1 MTTLLEKLTHK
12 PTGNHEMGL
21 MIVSQ
26 PGTPGQS
33 SLPSVRKEVQK
44 VKEQLS
50 VNEIPISILD
60 DKDGTVDLVSK
71 DLESFTCIHLA
82 CHASQ
87 DMKNPLKSAFHLY
100 DGPLELSTVMK
111 KLPYADF
118 AFLSACQTSTGDQ
131 RLSEEAVHLA
141 GGMLAAG
148 YRSIVATMWSILDIH
163 GPFVAE
169 KFYQSLLEC
178 REDKEEGKL
187 NGEYAAH
194 ALHSAI
200 QQLKQQSEVYK
211 MDDPLLAWVPYIHVG
226 I

>member
-1 MTTLLEKLTHK
+1 
-12 PTGNHEMGL
+12 MGL
-21 MIVSQ
+21 MVVSQ
-26 PGTPGQS
+26 PSTPGQS

-44 VKEQLS
+44 VKELLMG
-50 VNEIPISILD
+50 EGIPISVLD
-60 DKDGTVDLVSK
+60 DKDGIADLVSQ
-71 DLESFTCIHLA
+71 DLETFTCIHLA

-87 DMKNPLKSAFHLY
+87 DMRNPLKSAFHLY
-100 DGPLELSTVMK
+100 DGPFELLTIMQK
-111 KLPYADF
+111 KLPHADI

-148 YRSIVATMWSILDIH
+148 YRSIVATMWSILDVY

-169 KFYQSLLEC
+169 RFYKSLLEGVK
-178 REDKEEGKL
+178 DKVPKKEERKLL
-187 NGEYAAH
+187 NGEYAAY
-194 ALHSAI
+194 ALHFAI
-200 QQLKQQSEVYK
+200 QQLKQQPEVYE

>member
-1 MTTLLEKLTHK
+1 
-12 PTGNHEMGL
+12 

-26 PGTPGQS
+26 PSTPGQS
-33 SLPSVRKEVQK
+33 SLPSVRKEMQK
-44 VKEQLS
+44 VKEQLLAKG
-50 VNEIPISILD
+50 IPISVLD
-60 DKDGTVDLVSK
+60 NKEGTVDLVSQ
-71 DLESFTCIHLA
+71 DLQSFSCIHLA

-87 DMKNPLKSAFHLY
+87 DMRNPLKSAFHLY
-100 DGPLELSTVMK
+100 DGPLELSTIMQK
-111 KLPYADF
+111 KLPHADL

-141 GGMLAAG
+141 AGMLAAG
-148 YRSIVATMWSILDIH
+148 YRSIVATMWSILDVY

-169 KFYQSLLEC
+169 RFYKSLLEC
-178 REDKEEGKL
+178 VKDKKDREEERKLL
-187 NGEYAAH
+187 NGEYAAY

-200 QQLKQQSEVYK
+200 HQLKQQPEVYK